1 MPSASPDDNMLAQ
14 TTRSRPATLAAAART
29 RRAPVTEP
37 ADFAVG
43 AAGPALLLHLPFDAM
58 RIQYAGAVLAGLA
71 QRSILASGR
80 LERALDTLE
89 RLILGSLARQR

>member
-1 MPSASPDDNMLAQ
+1 MPSASPDVNMLAQ

-29 RRAPVTEP
+29 RHAPVTEP

-43 AAGPALLLHLPFDAM
+43 AAGPALLHLPFDAM